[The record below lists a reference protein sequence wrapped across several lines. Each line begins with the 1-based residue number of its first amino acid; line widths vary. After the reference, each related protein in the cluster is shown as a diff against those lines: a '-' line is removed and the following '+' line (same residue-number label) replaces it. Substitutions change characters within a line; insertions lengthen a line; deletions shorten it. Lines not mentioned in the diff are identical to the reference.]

1 MAEFEILKEEN
12 MRFVRVLLN
21 NEMVRAEARA
31 LAYHKGNVK
40 MAAKLPSIGS
50 FLRASLSGEEP
61 VRPTY
66 TGVGELI
73 LESSLDGYY
82 VLNVNEDWI
91 VSSGAYWASEG
102 GVGLGVHREKMI
114 TSFWSGEGL
123 VEYKTKLSGA
133 GKVALKVTGPV
144 EEIEL
149 PAGEEMAVEGK
160 LVVARTAGVNYS
172 IRRAAR
178 SYLASYL
185 SGESALSVYRGPGKI
200 LLCATPYW
208 TTSLCGGSRAKSIGC
223 AICRRF
229 LQIARPFSAVIADF
243 KLCKESGAS
252 NRLGVVGGDDA
263 HRRTGR
269 NPRDLS

>member
-1 MAEFEILKEEN
+1 
-12 MRFVRVLLN
+12 MRFVRVLLD
-21 NEMVRAEARA
+21 NETVRAEAGA

-40 MAAKLPSIGS
+40 MAAKLPSLGG

-82 VLNVNEDWI
+82 LFDLGGQDWI
-91 VSSGAYWASEG
+91 LSSGAYWASEG
-102 GVGLGVHREKMI
+102 GVDLGVHRERMT

-133 GKVALKVTGPV
+133 GKVVIKVTGPV

-160 LVVARTAGVNYS
+160 LVVARTASIDYS

-185 SGESALSVYRGPGKI
+185 SGESALCVYRGPGKI

-208 TTSLCGGSRAKSIGC
+208 SNFVM
-223 AICRRF
+223 RR
-229 LQIARPFSAVIADF
+229 LKGQYQ
-243 KLCKESGAS
+243 
-252 NRLGVVGGDDA
+252 
-263 HRRTGR
+263 
-269 NPRDLS
+269 